1 MRILR
6 ILQKQYHSQYH
17 SHSASIFYNKNTLS
31 NSINTNNIL
40 SNLLQ
45 EVQKQNKLLENI
57 NDNIITQNQSLS
69 YFMIYIMENQEK

>member
-17 SHSASIFYNKNTLS
+17 SHSASFYYNKNALS
-31 NSINTNNIL
+31 NATNTNNIL

-57 NDNIITQNQSLS
+57 NDNITAQNQSLS
-69 YFMIYIMENQEK
+69 YFLIYIMESQEK